1 MGATDRSSQTEPL
14 GVGVLCHPT
23 YGGSGVVASELSL
36 ALAERGHRVH
46 LFSYAVP
53 PRLIRAAGAVEV
65 HVAQGAP
72 YPLFAAP
79 PHDLA
84 ITSAILNVHEAEGL
98 DIIHAHYAL
107 PHAMS
112 AVMANHAAGAVR
124 PGPAPRVVTTLHG
137 TDITLVGRHPS
148 YRPLL
153 RYALE
158 ASDAVTAVS
167 EDLARRSVEAF
178 YPRQDQTSPPVEVV
192 PNFVSS
198 AEFHPDAAPE
208 REGPPTA
215 IHVSNFRPVKRV
227 PWLVEA
233 FLEAT
238 AGTGARLV
246 LVGDGPERDPAEAIT
261 RERGATDRVTFLGE
275 RDVLPSLL
283 KRADLFLLASTEE
296 SFGLSALEAMSCALP
311 VLAPKV
317 GGVPEVVTDGK
328 TGWLTAPDDRPA
340 YLHALKEALFN
351 PQERLRR
358 GLAAREDAVER
369 FSVDAIVSHYEAIY
383 SRLSATGAKE

>member
-1 MGATDRSSQTEPL
+1 MGSTSRVSPSDSLR
-14 GVGVLCHPT
+14 VGVLCHPT

-36 ALAERGHRVH
+36 ALAARGHRVH

-53 PRLIRAAGAVEV
+53 PRLVRSPGSVEV

-72 YPLFAAP
+72 YPLFEAP

-84 ITSAILNVHEAEGL
+84 IASAALNVHEAEGL

-112 AVMANHAAGAVR
+112 AVMANHAAGGIR
-124 PGPAPRVVTTLHG
+124 PGPAPQVVTTLHG

-158 ASDAVTAVS
+158 ASHAVTAVS
-167 EDLARRSVEAF
+167 EDLARRSVESF
-178 YPRQDQTSPPVEVV
+178 YPRPDSATPPVEVV
-192 PNFVSS
+192 PNFVDSVQ
-198 AEFHPDAAPE
+198 FHPDEQA
-208 REGPPTA
+208 RGDGPPTA
-215 IHVSNFRPVKRV
+215 IHVSNFRPVKQV

-233 FLEAT
+233 FIEAT
-238 AGTGARLV
+238 AGTNARLV
-246 LVGDGPERDPAEAIT
+246 LVGDGPERDPAET
-261 RERGATDRVTFLGE
+261 LVRELGASDRVDFLGQ

-283 KRADLFLLASTEE
+283 KRADLFLLASAEE
-296 SFGLSALEAMSCALP
+296 SFGLSALEAMSCGLP

-317 GGVPEVVTDGK
+317 GGVPEVVTDGL
-328 TGWLTAPDDRPA
+328 TGWLTAPGDRDA
-340 YLHALKEALFN
+340 YLVALREGLFN
-351 PQERLRR
+351 SEERARR
-358 GLAAREDAVER
+358 GVAARADAVER
-369 FSVDAIVSHYEAIY
+369 FSIDSVVARYESIYRRLIREAVS
-383 SRLSATGAKE
+383 R

>member
-1 MGATDRSSQTEPL
+1 M
-14 GVGVLCHPT
+14 
-23 YGGSGVVASELSL
+23 
-36 ALAERGHRVH
+36 
-46 LFSYAVP
+46 
-53 PRLIRAAGAVEV
+53 
-65 HVAQGAP
+65 
-72 YPLFAAP
+72 
-79 PHDLA
+79 
-84 ITSAILNVHEAEGL
+84 
-98 DIIHAHYAL
+98 
-107 PHAMS
+107 
-112 AVMANHAAGAVR
+112 
-124 PGPAPRVVTTLHG
+124 GPAPRVVTTLHG

-178 YPRQDQTSPPVEVV
+178 YPRQDHASPPVEVV

-198 AEFHPDAAPE
+198 AEFRPDASSE
-208 REGPPTA
+208 REDPPTA

-238 AGTGARLV
+238 AGTEARLV
-246 LVGDGPERDPAEAIT
+246 LVGDGPERDPAETLT

-311 VLAPKV
+311 VVAPKV
-317 GGVPEVVTDGK
+317 GGVPEVVTDGV
-328 TGWLTAPDDRPA
+328 TGWLTEPDDRAA
-340 YLHALKEALFN
+340 YLHALKDALFN
-351 PQERLRR
+351 TQERIRR
-358 GLAAREDAVER
+358 GLAAREDAIER
-369 FSVDAIVSHYEAIY
+369 FSVDAVVAHYESIY
-383 SRLSATGAKE
+383 SRLTATGANE